1 MEVVLTQKGLK
12 RKYGALSESR
22 FRITKVLH
30 IDNKDDGNA
39 VHDKI
44 FDYSYKTIERM
55 IKVGYQ
61 DASNQ
66 TDEQSKKVESIKLE
80 H

>member
-12 RKYGALSESR
+12 RKYGALYEGR

-39 VHDKI
+39 VNDKI
-44 FDYSYKTIERM
+44 FGYSYKTIERM
-55 IKVGYQ
+55 IKVEYRMHHI
-61 DASNQ
+61 SLRCNQ
-66 TDEQSKKVESIKLE
+66 RKIESIKL
-80 H
+80 